1 MNVYA
6 LSLAALIAGFAFVAE
21 ARDDIMPPPKSAP
34 RIPVERQVL
43 QALANSGSS
52 EEYEGAAQALDGQR
66 LSINGKEIRLY
77 GILAP
82 ALSSSYGDK
91 SRQQLGRMLQGTVL
105 CKATDKDRDG
115 RAIAF
120 CGTVN
125 IPDISYEM
133 LRQGWAMVD
142 RKTLQGNK
150 LSEIYGKV
158 EQEAQASSR
167 GIFAPQPMAAAAF
180 INNPGNGIALPPV
193 APLENNRESNRA
205 AEQQPASPVVAAPA
219 VAPAA
224 VATAPA
230 PAPVTPVVVE
240 ANASVP
246 SVAAAMAE
254 PLPGASQAISNI
266 AQTMADRSPTLVE
279 RYQVLIGS
287 FFLLLAAMIYAG
299 IPGMRERAR
308 TRETRRSVAAAL
320 RGELMAAR
328 HIARTKARELLNS
341 KKPEG
346 QSTRPSQLWPRIRT
360 IVYQGNV
367 GSIGLLGSELAR
379 RVASVYGQCIDYA
392 AFFQHANVARIPAPK
407 AVSDTLNILADHMDV
422 VLDGLAQ
429 VEESGM
435 PFVAD
440 ATEYPM
446 LAQGVPGE
454 EVEETPAQRGLQ
466 ALAHTVGSLFGKR
479 EEVVYEEQTEEAEA
493 DETEGNQEKAA

>member
-43 QALANSGSS
+43 QALATSGTS
-52 EEYEGAAQALDGQR
+52 EEYEGAAQAIDGQR

-77 GILAP
+77 GIMAP
-82 ALSSSYGDK
+82 ALTSSYGDK

-158 EQEAQASSR
+158 EQEAQASNR

-180 INNPGNGIALPPV
+180 INNPGSGIALPPV
-193 APLENNRESNRA
+193 APLENSRA
-205 AEQQPASPVVAAPA
+205 VEQQPAPVTVAPA
-219 VAPAA
+219 VAPA
-224 VATAPA
+224 
-230 PAPVTPVVVE
+230 PVVVE
-240 ANASVP
+240 ANASAP
-246 SVAAAMAE
+246 ATAAAIAIPEAE
-254 PLPGASQAISNI
+254 PLPVASQAIANV
-266 AQTMADRSPTLVE
+266 AQTVASNAPTLVE

-287 FFLLLAAMIYAG
+287 FFLLLAAIIYAG

-328 HIARTKARELLNS
+328 HICRTKARELLNS

-346 QSTRPSQLWPRIRT
+346 QALRPSQLWPRIRT
-360 IVYQGNV
+360 LVYQGNV
-367 GSIGLLGSELAR
+367 ASIGLLGSELAR

-407 AVSDTLNILADHMDV
+407 AVSDTLNILADHMEV

-429 VEESGM
+429 VEETGM

-446 LAQGVPGE
+446 LAQAMPGE
-454 EVEETPAQRGLQ
+454 EAEETPAQRGLQ

-479 EEVVYEEQTEEAEA
+479 EEVAYEQTEETEAEA
-493 DETEGNQEKAA
+493 EEAEENQEKAA